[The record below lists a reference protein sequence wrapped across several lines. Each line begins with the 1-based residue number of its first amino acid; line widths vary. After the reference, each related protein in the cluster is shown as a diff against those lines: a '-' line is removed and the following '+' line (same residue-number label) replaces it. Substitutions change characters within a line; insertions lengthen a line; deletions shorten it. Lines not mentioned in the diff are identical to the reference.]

1 MSLISI
7 WQVLATTFRTEFQ
20 ASNMS
25 TAKTALCYYTLPNAL
40 FKFYFYFVVLWVL
53 SSVSVT
59 FKQPFMF
66 SSWQGGLE
74 PG

>member
-20 ASNMS
+20 ASNIS
-25 TAKTALCYYTLPNAL
+25 TAKIALCYYTLPSAL

-53 SSVSVT
+53 SSVRE
-59 FKQPFMF
+59 PFMF